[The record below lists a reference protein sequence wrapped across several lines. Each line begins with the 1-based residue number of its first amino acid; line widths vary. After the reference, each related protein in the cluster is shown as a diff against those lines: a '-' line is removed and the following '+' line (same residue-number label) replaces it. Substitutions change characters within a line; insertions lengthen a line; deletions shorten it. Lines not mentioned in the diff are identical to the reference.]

1 MGTTTFTGPIRAGN
15 IINTSGTTI
24 GRDVKNVGFVIMAQT
39 ADITQALTTTALKT
53 SIVIP
58 ANSEIVEIKLFAS
71 VAWASSATLS
81 IGTTAT
87 SNELVVTAAS
97 PTVTQNALNPTTLA
111 TVNKWINVG
120 TTDVA
125 IYALSSTGTG
135 GVGRLMVKYIQSN
148 N

>member
-1 MGTTTFTGPIRAGN
+1 MGTTTFTGPIKAGD
-15 IINTSGTTI
+15 IINTSGTTL
-24 GRDVKNVGFVIMAQT
+24 GQDVKNTGFVVMVQT
-39 ADITQALTTTALKT
+39 ADITQAGTTTALKT

-58 ANSEIVEIKLFAS
+58 ANSEIVEIKLYAS

-97 PTVTQNALNPTTLA
+97 PTVTQNVLNPTTLA
-111 TVNKWINVG
+111 TVNKWTNVG
-120 TTDVA
+120 TNDVA